1 MQLDNRTRDN
11 LWTLISTP
19 AVWGVHFLFC
29 YFVAAYV
36 CAPNPR
42 IFEPIGGV
50 RVAIALATLPA
61 LAFCAFAGIRATR
74 EWRAFG
80 GDLPFDAPTA
90 EDRERF
96 LEFSTMLLAAL
107 SFVAIV
113 FTALPALLVQ
123 DCR

>member
-1 MQLDNRTRDN
+1 M
-11 LWTLISTP
+11 
-19 AVWGVHFLFC
+19 
-29 YFVAAYV
+29 
-36 CAPNPR
+36 
-42 IFEPIGGV
+42 